1 MTFMTIMTIIV
12 PLFIALIWGII
23 VFKIIAG
30 IVNLCRGKK
39 KKGTKRRYN
48 GGGYS
53 HSNDFLHQ
61 MMHEDAMRAHHQAHN
76 DAVRMNDM
84 AHNAAMHAHDMGMN
98 MHHHM
103 F

>member
-30 IVNLCRGKK
+30 IVNLCRDKN

-84 AHNAAMHAHDMGMN
+84 AHNAAMHAHDMSMN